1 MNPKENLEQNQWF
14 PRLELLP
21 EFQEITSLTKDA
33 ITVATNDEKPKES
46 PVNFKDF
53 ELDWSNW
60 EAEET
65 EEQKAQRELEF
76 KVNNKIIEIFEKNE
90 FFKDK
95 YNKII
100 SRYVDNS
107 LLLKIIFIN
116 ISAIQDSNLESKD
129 RFVRDIFLYLETENL
144 PWYKDYLDK
153 LFWNRENRENRT
165 GFPKEIYT
173 SMFALKDL
181 FEKIFIQKIDTPVEA
196 NKDIWTQVWGWRI
209 R

>member
-14 PRLELLP
+14 PKLELLP

-46 PVNFKDF
+46 PVNF
-53 ELDWSNW
+53 
-60 EAEET
+60 
-65 EEQKAQRELEF
+65 
-76 KVNNKIIEIFEKNE
+76 
-90 FFKDK
+90 
-95 YNKII
+95 
-100 SRYVDNS
+100 
-107 LLLKIIFIN
+107 
-116 ISAIQDSNLESKD
+116 
-129 RFVRDIFLYLETENL
+129 
-144 PWYKDYLDK
+144 KDYLDK

-196 NKDIWTQVWGWRI
+196 SKDIWTQVWGWRI